1 MSENL
6 SRQELPATQNASAV
20 PATQGPGPGD
30 LLLSGVTHLTLA
42 HSHFD
47 SLEMKGW
54 EEKEGMAVE
63 RKRRRE
69 RKESAH

>member
-6 SRQELPATQNASAV
+6 GRQELPATQNASAV
-20 PATQGPGPGD
+20 PATQGPGP
-30 LLLSGVTHLTLA
+30 LSGVTHLTLT

-54 EEKEGMAVE
+54 KEKEGMAVE
-63 RKRRRE
+63 RKR
-69 RKESAH
+69 